1 MKNLSIGNKLG
12 ILSLVL
18 IAALLIVGG
27 VGYYKIGGLSD
38 DLNELSEVQM
48 KALAN
53 QGKANKMHDG
63 LRAVAFR
70 AIIASQTQDTAE
82 AKSSREEFNDF
93 TDSLSEAMNNLRSL
107 KLRENISVKLKALI
121 PDVTSYIS
129 STREIVEAATA
140 PNVKTEDVQKLQTKF
155 QQDFERLQKSLGEF
169 GDLLERSAAD
179 SVTEKNTNAASAKT
193 LSLIIALVGV
203 TIGLIASLIV
213 TRMITSGV
221 RDLSDAA
228 EKIAR
233 GDSQARAKADSYD
246 EIGVLGKTFNA
257 MVEARNSAQEKIEK
271 ENRQLQDG
279 IQHLLMVMS
288 DASDGNMTV
297 RARVSEGSLGNVADA
312 MNLMLENV
320 GDLIKSAKKVSGKVA
335 SAAAEINQSASDL
348 ADGSVKQ
355 TDQLQGAS
363 AGAKELSTEAAAVTE
378 ACKQATKAA
387 AQSEEAADRGARIV
401 REVIAGMERIRESV
415 QVNGKKIKRL
425 GERSMEIGGILKTI
439 NEISAQTDMLA
450 LNASIEAGR
459 AGEAGR
465 GFSAV
470 AEQVRALAER
480 AKLATQQVEKLVGDI
495 QQETAEAVA
504 QTETQTQQVE
514 SGAQKVAQAGEAL
527 NDIVAVSS
535 QSRAAVTKIAS
546 TAEQQ
551 ATKTGQMLTAVAGAA
566 TIAADSRTKVG
577 GTRLSAE
584 QLAIF
589 AKDLDKQLAQF
600 KVGAN

>member
-18 IAALLIVGG
+18 IASLLIVGG

-70 AIIASQTQDTAE
+70 AIIASQTQNTAE
-82 AKSSREEFNDF
+82 AKSSREEFNEF

-179 SVTEKNTNAASAKT
+179 SMTEKNTNAASAKT

-600 KVGAN
+600 KVGTN

>member
-348 ADGSVKQ
+348 ADGFVRQ

-439 NEISAQTDMLA
+439 NPS
-450 LNASIEAGR
+450 
-459 AGEAGR
+459 
-465 GFSAV
+465 SAV
-470 AEQVRALAER
+470 RGGR
-480 AKLATQQVEKLVGDI
+480 FRI
-495 QQETAEAVA
+495 H
-504 QTETQTQQVE
+504 
-514 SGAQKVAQAGEAL
+514 AGPW
-527 NDIVAVSS
+527 
-535 QSRAAVTKIAS
+535 AANS
-546 TAEQQ
+546 
-551 ATKTGQMLTAVAGAA
+551 
-566 TIAADSRTKVG
+566 
-577 GTRLSAE
+577 
-584 QLAIF
+584 IF
-589 AKDLDKQLAQF
+589 LHYIC
-600 KVGAN
+600 

>member
-1 MKNLSIGNKLG
+1 MIKPFVPSWCGSAEHAWRPSRREFLFTGAIGTLG
-12 ILSLVL
+12 LTM
-18 IAALLIVGG
+18 G
-27 VGYYKIGGLSD
+27 
-38 DLNELSEVQM
+38 N
-48 KALAN
+48 
-53 QGKANKMHDG
+53 
-63 LRAVAFR
+63 F
-70 AIIASQTQDTAE
+70 
-82 AKSSREEFNDF
+82 F
-93 TDSLSEAMNNLRSL
+93 
-107 KLRENISVKLKALI
+107 
-121 PDVTSYIS
+121 
-129 STREIVEAATA
+129 
-140 PNVKTEDVQKLQTKF
+140 KLQ
-155 QQDFERLQKSLGEF
+155 
-169 GDLLERSAAD
+169 AAA
-179 SVTEKNTNAASAKT
+179 AAS
-193 LSLIIALVGV
+193 GV
-203 TIGLIASLIV
+203 AP
-213 TRMITSGV
+213 
-221 RDLSDAA
+221 
-228 EKIAR
+228 
-233 GDSQARAKADSYD
+233 
-246 EIGVLGKTFNA
+246 
-257 MVEARNSAQEKIEK
+257 
-271 ENRQLQDG
+271 
-279 IQHLLMVMS
+279 
-288 DASDGNMTV
+288 
-297 RARVSEGSLGNVADA
+297 
-312 MNLMLENV
+312 
-320 GDLIKSAKKVSGKVA
+320 
-335 SAAAEINQSASDL
+335 
-348 ADGSVKQ
+348 
-355 TDQLQGAS
+355 
-363 AGAKELSTEAAAVTE
+363 
-378 ACKQATKAA
+378 KAA

-600 KVGAN
+600 KVGTN

>member
-1 MKNLSIGNKLG
+1 
-12 ILSLVL
+12 
-18 IAALLIVGG
+18 
-27 VGYYKIGGLSD
+27 
-38 DLNELSEVQM
+38 
-48 KALAN
+48 
-53 QGKANKMHDG
+53 
-63 LRAVAFR
+63 
-70 AIIASQTQDTAE
+70 
-82 AKSSREEFNDF
+82 
-93 TDSLSEAMNNLRSL
+93 
-107 KLRENISVKLKALI
+107 
-121 PDVTSYIS
+121 
-129 STREIVEAATA
+129 
-140 PNVKTEDVQKLQTKF
+140 
-155 QQDFERLQKSLGEF
+155 
-169 GDLLERSAAD
+169 
-179 SVTEKNTNAASAKT
+179 
-193 LSLIIALVGV
+193 
-203 TIGLIASLIV
+203 
-213 TRMITSGV
+213 
-221 RDLSDAA
+221 
-228 EKIAR
+228 
-233 GDSQARAKADSYD
+233 
-246 EIGVLGKTFNA
+246 
-257 MVEARNSAQEKIEK
+257 
-271 ENRQLQDG
+271 
-279 IQHLLMVMS
+279 
-288 DASDGNMTV
+288 
-297 RARVSEGSLGNVADA
+297 
-312 MNLMLENV
+312 
-320 GDLIKSAKKVSGKVA
+320 
-335 SAAAEINQSASDL
+335 
-348 ADGSVKQ
+348 
-355 TDQLQGAS
+355 
-363 AGAKELSTEAAAVTE
+363 
-378 ACKQATKAA
+378 
-387 AQSEEAADRGARIV
+387 
-401 REVIAGMERIRESV
+401 MERIRESV

-480 AKLATQQVEKLVGDI
+480 AKLATQQVEKLFGDI

-600 KVGAN
+600 KVGTN